1 MKKTHL
7 KMILT
12 VLVALIQGASSAQ
25 ELKRPENYLLVWS
38 DEFNK
43 DGLPDPTK
51 WVHDTHR
58 NKQGWYNNE
67 LQYYAAPRAEN
78 AVVKNGVLKITAR
91 KEALREVH
99 DWGGQRYT
107 SARLITKGLG
117 EWTYG
122 FFEVRAKLPC
132 GQGTW
137 PAIWTVG
144 AAGRWPED
152 GELDIMEHMGRIPQ
166 RLSSAVHVK
175 AGHGGQAVSGASQ
188 SGDACQKFH
197 LYQMHWT
204 VDGVSFGV
212 DGKAHLRFPKM
223 VGGNDI
229 WPFDANQFLILNLAI
244 GGDLG
249 GAVDDRIFPLSLEI
263 DYVRVYQ
270 KLK

>member
-12 VLVALIQGASSAQ
+12 LLFALIQGTSFAQ
-25 ELKRPENYLLVWS
+25 ELKRPESYRLVWS

-51 WVHDTHR
+51 WVNDTHR

-78 AVVKNGVLKITAR
+78 ALVNKGVLKIIAR
-91 KEALREVH
+91 KEALREMP
-99 DWGGQRYT
+99 DWGGQSYT
-107 SARLITKGLG
+107 SSRLITKGLG

-144 AAGRWPED
+144 ATGRWPED
-152 GELDIMEHMGRIPQ
+152 GELDIMEHMGRTPQ

-188 SGDACQKFH
+188 SLDACQKFH

-204 VDGVSFGV
+204 ADGVSFGV

-223 VGGNDI
+223 AGGVDI
-229 WPFDANQFLILNLAI
+229 WPFDASQFLILNLAI

-249 GAVDDRIFPLSLEI
+249 GAVDDRIFPLALEI

-270 KLK
+270 QHK